1 MVSCRGLQFGDLPA
15 GVGRKLL
22 KENLAVL
29 IGSPFQMDVPIDLV
43 NGNYCAGKGPAVGSV
58 HLQYPQAG
66 VGFVHKGDGSNR
78 IVGVDHH
85 IFHGVLVKQMPFR
98 GRDFGDDIAAS
109 PGHCDRGKSVCIGS
123 YVAHNAFFRM
133 ADLEHRAGQGLFRPF
148 FQLVNLNLIFFL
160 GRFRFLRLSRFAG
173 ILGGQLHVCRDG
185 IGVEGRRPHLLGAIL
200 TAPKEQGIRLPIRAL
215 VCGDHHRGGEFAA
228 GRDSQLVVHL
238 VEGHAASR
246 TEMEIAQETSAVFI
260 GQVQLVR
267 PVFPRNLVS
276 GGGVFP
282 AAHKAGDLF
291 VVFNILQNL
300 GVIRGSAGVVPN
312 NAVID
317 VAVCLFQGVQIHPP
331 MHDLPDQHLSGHVIG
346 DVAVIP
352 GPVLHDMAQHIFLV
366 RTQAG
371 ICGTAAHVHTGIG
384 VKVGHVH
391 TVGQFAADGGG
402 GPGRFLLLEGM
413 VVGVLPMGG
422 NLLDFSSAGIQ
433 HGSQNPG
440 LRVKFRLGFRF
451 GHLRLRVGD
460 LRLAGGFADFRQIVL
475 IAGRQKLHIF
485 VRQVGDFVHLGDNA
499 GVG

>member
-123 YVAHNAFFRM
+123 YVAHNAMFRM
-133 ADLEHRAGQGLFRPF
+133 AHLKDSASQRLFRPF

-215 VCGDHHRGGEFAA
+215 VCGDHHRGGQLTTC
-228 GRDSQLVVHL
+228 RDGQIIVHL
-238 VEGHAASR
+238 VEGHAIR
-246 TEMEIAQETSAVFI
+246 GIKMEIAQETAAVFV
-260 GQVQLVR
+260 GQVQL
-267 PVFPRNLVS
+267 
-276 GGGVFP
+276 
-282 AAHKAGDLF
+282 
-291 VVFNILQNL
+291 I
-300 GVIRGSAGVVPN
+300 
-312 NAVID
+312 
-317 VAVCLFQGVQIHPP
+317 
-331 MHDLPDQHLSGHVIG
+331 
-346 DVAVIP
+346 
-352 GPVLHDMAQHIFLV
+352 
-366 RTQAG
+366 
-371 ICGTAAHVHTGIG
+371 
-384 VKVGHVH
+384 
-391 TVGQFAADGGG
+391 
-402 GPGRFLLLEGM
+402 
-413 VVGVLPMGG
+413 
-422 NLLDFSSAGIQ
+422 
-433 HGSQNPG
+433 
-440 LRVKFRLGFRF
+440 
-451 GHLRLRVGD
+451 
-460 LRLAGGFADFRQIVL
+460 
-475 IAGRQKLHIF
+475 
-485 VRQVGDFVHLGDNA
+485 
-499 GVG
+499 